1 MRVGQYFITNFQGND
16 TSQCS
21 EFDNVIISLSEQPVD
36 PRIVLSPLVFY
47 FIILAILFGAN
58 YYLFLLILKEWQITD
73 KLYHSIKSKAT
84 QNEVLI
90 ETSQHINPSSE
101 EIRGVSG
108 IVPSDLPSNRN
119 SSLIDHQLIK
129 EF

>member
-1 MRVGQYFITNFQGND
+1 MRIGQYFIPTFQGND

-21 EFDNVIISLSEQPVD
+21 EFDDVIISLSEQPVD
-36 PRIVLSPLVFY
+36 PRIDLSPLVCY
-47 FIILAILFGAN
+47 FIILAVLVGAS
-58 YYLFLLILKEWQITD
+58 YYFFLLVLKEWQITD
-73 KLYHSIKSKAT
+73 KLYRSSKSEAT

-90 ETSQHINPSSE
+90 EASQNINPSSE